1 MRISDLEFRR
11 VLFRSD
17 LGALLLARAQRG
29 GEFGLFAV
37 RPRGDDL
44 VIDADIA
51 ANHPEQAAR
60 CRRRANAIVAEYRID
75 IAGTSA
81 VQQEAYP
88 EVEILGVRHARI
100 ETAHRLE
107 VGAADGAP
115 DIDIEA
121 TAQHGEKRIRQV

>member
-1 MRISDLEFRR
+1 MARIAGNDGGQGFL
-11 VLFRSD
+11 D

-75 IAGTSA
+75 IAGMSA

-88 EVEILGVRHARI
+88 EVEILGRSEEHTSELQSLMRI
-100 ETAHRLE
+100 SDAVFCL
-107 VGAADGAP
+107 
-115 DIDIEA
+115 
-121 TAQHGEKRIRQV
+121 KNKNKN